1 MEVCVSFSPL
11 FPKHHLSLFTL
22 SFTYMSIYVHTCI
35 CVFHCHS
42 LPRDPSF
49 PFLPFAMDSG
59 QNDQNRSLIMTYST
73 SWTNPGE
80 GQVRYAVIGCSDG
93 VFWCWIV
100 DGYPGLQSQSIFY
113 YVILIAA
120 TYYRCYQF
128 EKYFHSILFYFNTC
142 RSIPGIKLYG
152 TIPSEDHQIL
162 SRALFILIRTCFFS
176 CLKTVGCN
184 SL

>member
-1 MEVCVSFSPL
+1 MC
-11 FPKHHLSLFTL
+11 
-22 SFTYMSIYVHTCI
+22 TYMYWCY
-35 CVFHCHS
+35 S

-49 PFLPFAMDSG
+49 PFLPFAMDSE
-59 QNDQNRSLIMTYST
+59 QNDQKRSLIMTYST

-80 GQVRYAVIGCSDG
+80 GQVMYAVIGRSDG
-93 VFWCWIV
+93 IFWCWIV
-100 DGYPGLQSQSIFY
+100 DGYPGLQSQSILY
-113 YVILIAA
+113 CVILIAT

-128 EKYFHSILFYFNTC
+128 EKYFHSIVFYFNIC

-152 TIPSEDHQIL
+152 TIPREDHQIL
-162 SRALFILIRTCFFS
+162 SKALFILIRTCFFS